1 MSAVTQIS
9 RYWHTL
15 RYLRPGQFVHRL
27 RFRLMRPSPD
37 LSPAPPLRV
46 RSGRWVRAAERRA
59 SMTAPDRF
67 RFLNQD
73 HSLRE
78 WDDPALPKLW
88 RYNLHYFDDLN
99 ADGAE
104 HRCVWHE
111 ALMARWIA
119 ENPPAAGSGWEPYPT
134 SLRIVNWV
142 KYALA
147 GHALTPAALD
157 SLAVQARWLS
167 RRIEWH
173 LLGNHLFT
181 NAKALIFAGC
191 FFSGPEAEAW
201 RRRGLAILDHEY
213 SEQFCA
219 DGGHFE
225 RSPMYHALALEDV
238 LDLMNLSRAY
248 GGEIAEPRA
257 GLVQTMR
264 EWLAAMTHPDGE
276 IGFFNDAAIGIA
288 PGPAA
293 LEAYAGRLGLPALA
307 GAKHPVTDLLDSGYA
322 RIETGPLVALIDK
335 APLGP
340 DYLPGHGHADTLSFE
355 LSLYG
360 QRLLVNSGT
369 SLYGESAERVRQRG
383 TAAHNTV
390 VIDGQDSSEVWS
402 GFRVARRARVRN
414 ECIEVQGDGVRVA
427 AEHDGYT
434 RLPGRPV
441 HRREWSFS
449 AGGLK
454 LVDTVSGT
462 FASAVAHF
470 HFHPAIRL
478 TRDGD
483 GFAASLPGGQTVRIG
498 FAGGAPKLVESHWH
512 PEFGL
517 SLAKPELI
525 VHLDRDT
532 LTTTMSWSP

>member
-88 RYNLHYFDDLN
+88 RYNLHYFDDLS

-219 DGGHFE
+219 DGGQFE

-238 LDLMNLSRAY
+238 LDLLNLSRAY
-248 GGEIAEPRA
+248 GGEIAEPRV
-257 GLVQTMR
+257 GLVQAVR

-288 PGPAA
+288 PGPAV

-307 GAKHPVTDLLDSGYA
+307 GAKHPVTDLPDSGYA

-383 TAAHNTV
+383 TATHNTV

-470 HFHPAIRL
+470 HFHPAVRL
-478 TRDGD
+478 SRDGD
-483 GFAASLPGGQTVRIG
+483 GFTASLPGGQTVRIG

>member
-1 MSAVTQIS
+1 MSAVIQIS

-27 RFRLMRPSPD
+27 RFRLTRPSPD
-37 LSPAPPLRV
+37 LSPAPPLGV
-46 RSGRWVRAAERRA
+46 CPGRWVRPAERCA
-59 SMTAPDRF
+59 SMIAPDRF
-67 RFLNQD
+67 RFLNEE
-73 HSLRE
+73 HSLSD

-99 ADGAE
+99 AEGAGE
-104 HRCVWHE
+104 RHAWHE

-147 GHALTPAALD
+147 GHALTPAALN
-157 SLAVQARWLS
+157 SLAAQARWLS

-173 LLGNHLFT
+173 LLGNHLFA
-181 NAKALIFAGC
+181 NAKALVFAGC
-191 FFSGPEAEAW
+191 FFSGPEAEDW

-213 SEQFCA
+213 GEQFCS

-225 RSPMYHALALEDV
+225 RSTMYHALALEDV
-238 LDLMNLSRAY
+238 LDLLNLSRAY
-248 GGEIAEPRA
+248 GGEFAEPRA
-257 GLVQTMR
+257 GVAQAVR

-288 PGPAA
+288 PNPAA
-293 LEAYAGRLGLPALA
+293 LEAYAGRLGLPAL
-307 GAKHPVTDLLDSGYA
+307 GWVKRPVVDLSDSGYA
-322 RIETGPLVALIDK
+322 RVEIGPLVALIDK

-369 SLYGESAERVRQRG
+369 SLYGESAERLRQRG
-383 TAAHNTV
+383 TAAHSTV
-390 VIDGQDSSEVWS
+390 VIDGQNSSEVWS

-414 ECIEVQGDGVRVA
+414 ERIEVQGKGVSVA

-449 AGGLK
+449 ADRLK
-454 LVDTVSGT
+454 VVDTVSGT

-478 TRDGD
+478 MRDVE
-483 GFAASLPGGQTVRIG
+483 GFAASLPGGQTVRIR
-498 FAGGAPKLVESHWH
+498 FVGGDPKLIESRWH

>member
-9 RYWHTL
+9 RYGHTL

-27 RFRLMRPSPD
+27 RFRLARPSPD
-37 LSPAPPLRV
+37 LSPAPSPRV
-46 RSGRWVRAAERRA
+46 RSGCWVGAAARRA

-99 ADGAE
+99 AEGAGD
-104 HRCVWHE
+104 RRAWHE

-119 ENPPAAGSGWEPYPT
+119 ENAPAAGSGWEPYPT
-134 SLRIVNWV
+134 SLRIVNWI

-157 SLAVQARWLS
+157 SLAVQARWLC

-181 NAKALIFAGC
+181 NAKALVFAGC

-201 RRRGLAILDHEY
+201 RRRGQTILDHEY
-213 SEQFCA
+213 GEQFCA

-238 LDLMNLSRAY
+238 LDLLNLSRAY
-248 GGEIAEPRA
+248 GGEFAEPRV
-257 GLVQTMR
+257 GLVQVAR

-288 PGPAA
+288 PGPSA

-307 GAKHPVTDLLDSGYA
+307 GTKRPVLDLSDSGYA
-322 RIETGPLVALIDK
+322 RVEIGPLVALIDK

-340 DYLPGHGHADTLSFE
+340 DFLPAHGHADTLSFE

-414 ECIEVQGDGVRVA
+414 QRIELQGDGVRVA

-449 AGGLK
+449 TGRLK
-454 LVDTVSGT
+454 VIDTVSGT

-470 HFHPAIRL
+470 HFHPAIRV
-478 TRDGD
+478 TRDAD
-483 GFAASLPGGQTVRIG
+483 GFAASLPGGQTVRIR
-498 FAGGAPKLVESHWH
+498 FAGGDPKLVESRWH